1 MRLCTFYKLLFCLIL
16 NCCLS
21 ITAFAQTQIT
31 PKPLIRVGGYQ
42 FAPYVNLQMDGRYTG
57 LTLDL
62 INALNQVQQQ
72 VTFEFVPTSIEHR
85 HKAHAAERFDMM
97 LFEDPSWGWEHTKM
111 QFIPLNIKDGEV
123 FITLKNRTKDQRYFA
138 DLTNKSMALVK
149 GYHYTFVGSETD
161 PEQLNKRFK
170 LVFVTSNK
178 ASIET
183 ILRQRAD
190 IAPVTFS
197 YLNYYFTLNPEE
209 KDKLFI
215 SEQWAQH
222 YHLGVLL
229 APHSQLKV
237 DQLSHWLELLE
248 GSGKLAALTQ
258 DYGFTLPAP
267 KPLKP

>member
-1 MRLCTFYKLLFCLIL
+1 MRLCTFYKLLLCLIL
-16 NCCLS
+16 NSDLS
-21 ITAFAQTQIT
+21 IMAFAQTEIA

-57 LTLDL
+57 LTLDM
-62 INALNQVQQQ
+62 INALNQIQQQ

-85 HKAHAAERFDMM
+85 NKAYAAERFDMM
-97 LFEDPSWGWEHTKM
+97 LFEDPNWGWQHTKM

-123 FITLKNRTKDQRYFA
+123 FIALKNRAKEQGFFA
-138 DLTNKSMALVK
+138 DLTNKSMVLVK
-149 GYHYTFVGSETD
+149 GYHYAFIGSETD
-161 PEQLNKRFK
+161 PVQLKKRFD

-190 IAPVTFS
+190 IAPVTLS
-197 YLNYYFTLNPEE
+197 YLNYYLALNPEE
-209 KDKLFI
+209 KDKLLI
-215 SEQWAQH
+215 SNQWVQH

-229 APHSQLKV
+229 TPHSLLKI
-237 DQLSHWLELLE
+237 DQLNHWLELLQQ
-248 GSGKLAALTQ
+248 SGKLATLTQ

-267 KPLKP
+267 TP